1 MLLLTSTSD
10 IIRVVTGQ
18 AVSTITVHAS
28 YVDYSSGVATPGS
41 AEFNITTAT
50 TTTVV
55 AAPASSTQRN
65 VKAIFITNNN
75 ASSSCQITVQKYN
88 GTIAADLMGVTLLP
102 GENCILD
109 AEGNWSHH
117 DSQGGEYAGR
127 AQSDI
132 FTSGYSISGAI
143 SETIPRILCPEVN
156 LSALTSGTLLMTA
169 IYLIAGQKINNI
181 SFHSATTAAGTP
193 TNQFFALYNNNR
205 ALLAQTNNATTTAW
219 AANSIATRAL
229 TATYTVQYTGLH
241 YVGIMVTATTVPT
254 LKGYTAK
261 VGGQLAGQTP
271 VLHGNSSTGL
281 TTSLPNPA
289 AAITTGVNAVWAAVS

>member
-1 MLLLTSTSD
+1 MILLTGTSETLEL
-10 IIRVVTGQ
+10 ITGQ
-18 AVSTITVHAS
+18 AVSTITVHVS
-28 YVDYSSGVATPGS
+28 YIDHNSGTFTPGD

-50 TTTVV
+50 TTTIVS
-55 AAPASSTQRN
+55 APSSGTQRN
-65 VKAIFITNNN
+65 IKGVYITNNN
-75 ASSSCQITVQKYN
+75 TSSPCQVTVKKNN
-88 GTIAADLMGVTLLP
+88 GTITADLMGVTLLP

-109 AEGNWSHH
+109 SNGNWNHH
-117 DSQGGEYAGR
+117 DAQGGEYVGR
-127 AQSDI
+127 GQSDI
-132 FTSGYSISGAI
+132 FTSGSSISGAL
-143 SETIPRILCPEVN
+143 SETIPRMLCVEVN

-193 TNQFFALYNNNR
+193 TNQFFALYNINR
-205 ALLAQTNNATTTAW
+205 ALLAQTSNATTTAW

-271 VLHGNSSTGL
+271 VLHGNSTTGL